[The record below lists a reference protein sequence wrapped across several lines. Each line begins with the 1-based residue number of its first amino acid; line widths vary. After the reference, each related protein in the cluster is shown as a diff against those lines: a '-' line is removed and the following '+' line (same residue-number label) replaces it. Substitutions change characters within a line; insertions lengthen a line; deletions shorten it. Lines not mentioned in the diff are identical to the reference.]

1 MGETT
6 MLQESEYYPF
16 VEEFVKNSFSCIA
29 TGTNRGYLA
38 LGLIDVAGAYDTGS
52 ELHCELEMIIA
63 EVKTS
68 TSSFGKS
75 IGQTLG
81 YSVYAERCYLA
92 VPFVNNAG
100 FTRPQ
105 VYMAN
110 HLGIGLIR
118 IETDEIGTPRKG
130 ELVLSSKRHVPIP
143 SQKTHLLRSLGIARC
158 YSCGDYCDLSE
169 MQQIAHRTRS
179 PSLFSGTSSRK
190 VYLCSDCYD
199 QIVPEGVRS
208 KRTTRSMI
216 ARRAVESRRR
226 RELASEEQ

>member
-1 MGETT
+1 

-16 VEEFVKNSFSCIA
+16 VEEFVKNSFSCVA
-29 TGTNRGYLA
+29 TGTNKGYLS

-105 VYMAN
+105 IYMAN

-118 IETDEIGTPRKG
+118 IGTDEVGTPRRG
-130 ELVLSSKRHVPIP
+130 EMVLSSKRHVPIA
-143 SQKTHLLRSLGIARC
+143 SQKTHLLRSLGIAKC
-158 YSCGDYCDLSE
+158 YSCGSYCNLSE
-169 MQQIAHRTRS
+169 MQQIVRKTRG
-179 PSLFSGTSSRK
+179 PSLFSGTSSRRFC
-190 VYLCSDCYD
+190 LCSECYS
-199 QIVPEGVRS
+199 QIVPEVVRS
-208 KRTTRSMI
+208 KRTTQSLI
-216 ARRAVESRRR
+216 ARKAVESRRR
-226 RELASEEQ
+226 KKLTLEEQR